1 MKHNNPEKIS
11 NKLSLVISYLTLR
24 KAIGI
29 LGIAFPVVL
38 VSGSIIAGGCEE
50 IQSSIS
56 CYYHTNMRNIF
67 VGILCAV
74 ALFLFSYRGYERK
87 DNIAGDLACLFALG
101 VAFFPAS
108 VDDPLPL
115 CNFPSLIK
123 SPLISYV
130 HFLSAALFFTT
141 LSYFSIILFTKSKS
155 RDSRT
160 KRKKKRNRIYRVCGY
175 IMLGCIILIGVYFLP
190 LKNRYPQLQNIKPVF
205 WLESIALWA
214 FGISWLVKGEVLLK
228 DMVNK

>member
-1 MKHNNPEKIS
+1 MENNNHNETS
-11 NKLSLVISYLTLR
+11 KLSLVISYLTLR

-38 VSGSIIAGGCEE
+38 VSGSILAGGCEE
-50 IQSSIS
+50 IQNSIS
-56 CYYHTNMRNIF
+56 NYYHTNMRNIF

-74 ALFLFSYRGYERK
+74 ALFLFSYKGYERK
-87 DNIAGDLACLFALG
+87 DNIAGHLACLFALG

-115 CNFPSLIK
+115 CNFPSFIK
-123 SPLISYV
+123 SPVISLV
-130 HFLSAALFFTT
+130 HFISAALFFTA
-141 LSYFSIILFTKSKS
+141 LSYFSIVLFTKSKNKE
-155 RDSRT
+155 SRT
-160 KRKKKRNRIYRVCGY
+160 GRKKKRNRVYRVCGF
-175 IMLGCIILIGVYFLP
+175 IMLGCIILIGVYFLI
-190 LKNRYPQLQNIKPVF
+190 LKGSYSRLQHIKPVF

-228 DMVNK
+228 DIMS